1 MAATFFPSSQAEV
14 RIHTEL
20 HPRSRHLHEVVQEVF
35 VSVLVARH
43 LHLILGEHVVVHVVL
58 LPLEPLSLF
67 SQSGVFLL
75 LFGAIVVSITL
86 NIHTIQ
92 IATGFLRKPSTY
104 LLLLRNALNLP
115 QLPLPVLLLLPQ
127 IRVLLN
133 LGLVQAVDNGVLTRA
148 HIHALDLLVV
158 FEAHLTRRH

>member
-1 MAATFFPSSQAEV
+1 MAATFSPSSQAEV

-20 HPRSRHLHEVVQEVF
+20 HARSRHLHEVVQEVF

-86 NIHTIQ
+86 DIR
-92 IATGFLRKPSTY
+92 RKTSTY
-104 LLLLRNALNLP
+104 LLLLRNALNLTYTR
-115 QLPLPVLLLLPQ
+115 LTFLLSLKP
-127 IRVLLN
+127 
-133 LGLVQAVDNGVLTRA
+133 T
-148 HIHALDLLVV
+148 
-158 FEAHLTRRH
+158 